1 MLRIVTDK
9 LNSQRCPMKL
19 PFRSKG
25 KDTDWGKVFGPTQE
39 TRKQRLIR
47 KCQRFDVSIYIDDE
61 SEASSGV
68 YAELR
73 GVTSEAELE
82 RRLNTKLSLL
92 HSKRANLISAIA
104 LLVSVVALIASTL

>member
-1 MLRIVTDK
+1 
-9 LNSQRCPMKL
+9 MKF
-19 PFRSKG
+19 PFRPKE
-25 KDTDWGKVFGPTQE
+25 KDTDWDKEFGPTQE

-47 KCQRFDVSIYIDDE
+47 KCQRHDVSIYTDDE
-61 SEASSGV
+61 SEVSSGA

-92 HSKRANLISAIA
+92 SSKRANLISIIA
-104 LLVSVVALIASTL
+104 LLVSLAALIASAF